1 MEVSMRLPDEAHT
14 SYPWVVHALAPDFE
28 LEDVWALPTPGRKE
42 DFPRLV
48 EQFVTRGEPS
58 DFPLP
63 FRALFGLRWQ
73 LGKLFGWDKADDGLD
88 ERWPSLR
95 DRLPAHLR
103 DAPRGPDIRAVP
115 GRSDARPI
123 FRSVYLTEDEWVAEI
138 ANKTVHG
145 LLHIGWVPSDDG
157 HNAQMAVL
165 VKPAGR
171 FGRAY
176 LAAIKPF
183 RLAIVYPMLLDT
195 IGKQWART
203 PRIEAW
209 ESSVTMSPG
218 TGYSPPAV

>member
-1 MEVSMRLPDEAHT
+1 MRRLP
-14 SYPWVVHALAPDFE
+14 
-28 LEDVWALPTPGRKE
+28 
-42 DFPRLV
+42 
-48 EQFVTRGEPS
+48 PS
-58 DFPLP
+58 
-63 FRALFGLRWQ
+63 
-73 LGKLFGWDKADDGLD
+73 
-88 ERWPSLR
+88 
-95 DRLPAHLR
+95 
-103 DAPRGPDIRAVP
+103 
-115 GRSDARPI
+115 RPI

-195 IGKQWART
+195 IGKQWSRT

-209 ESSVTMSPG
+209 ESSVTTSPG

>member
-1 MEVSMRLPDEAHT
+1 MRLPDEAHT
-14 SYPWVVHALAPDFE
+14 SYPWLIHALAPDFE

-42 DFPRLV
+42 DFPRMLDA
-48 EQFVTRGEPS
+48 FIARGRPG
-58 DFPLP
+58 DFPAA
-63 FRALFGLRWQ
+63 FRALFALRWQ
-73 LGKLFGWDKADDGLD
+73 LGKLFGWDKPGGGLD
-88 ERWPSLR
+88 GRVSSLR
-95 DRLPAHLR
+95 ERLPPHLA
-103 DAPRGPDIRAVP
+103 DGPRGPDIRAVP
-115 GRSDARPI
+115 GHEAAEPI
-123 FRSVYLTEDEWVAEI
+123 FRSVYQTDDEWVAEI
-138 ANKTVHG
+138 ANRTVHG
-145 LLHIGWVPSDDG
+145 LLHIGWVPDG
-157 HNAQMAVL
+157 DGYRAQMAVL

-209 ESSVTMSPG
+209 ESSVTTSPG